1 MAGRRHI
8 FRVPSGSHFSH
19 EFSLE
24 SKRLR
29 FRYRSPSRSLAR
41 RPVALYVGDLGTP
54 FYSAG
59 GRLRRPADHFILWLN
74 GGLEMGFRCL
84 STWMTGQTIEAM
96 PRSCYKF
103 ACLLAGARRRV
114 KLSETLT
121 VCDCRTQPHRY
132 RGYAEGLFAAYSQ
145 SAFACLP
152 RVPLTQTV
160 VPPWRRPILW
170 NRRAPQSPSRTGQ
183 QFVL

>member
-1 MAGRRHI
+1 MFYLLI
-8 FRVPSGSHFSH
+8 FLLDNAAVTRPYDSHVSPSIQGITYRQGAVTSFASEEAQVSLPSPTLRKKRGHPLQWLCQRKAAPSG
-19 EFSLE
+19 
-24 SKRLR
+24 RL
-29 FRYRSPSRSLAR
+29 P
-41 RPVALYVGDLGTP
+41 
-54 FYSAG
+54 
-59 GRLRRPADHFILWLN
+59 ILWLN

-121 VCDCRTQPHRY
+121 VCGCRTQRHRY
-132 RGYAEGLFAAYSQ
+132 RQYAEGLFAAYSQ

-160 VPPWRRPILW
+160 VPP
-170 NRRAPQSPSRTGQ
+170 
-183 QFVL
+183 